1 MMDWRTKWRA
11 AAWAAAGAV
20 LAGSAPAIESR
31 QGADAVPGAHADAV
45 ARIVDEATTRG
56 RSFEV
61 LQHLTDRIGPR
72 LTGSAGAAE
81 AVRWTADRL
90 RANGLDA
97 RLEAVVVPHW
107 VRGEESA
114 ELTGALPRRLV
125 VTALGGSVP
134 TPARGITAEVV
145 VADGLDGL
153 KALDAARVRGHIV
166 LFNRPM
172 VGGSAFQGYGK
183 TVDQRTKGASE
194 AAARGAVA
202 SIVRS
207 VGTLD
212 ARLVHT
218 GAVTYQEGVPRI
230 PAAAISAEDAGLIA
244 RLSEAGAPPTIRLRL
259 GCRILPD
266 ARSHNVVA
274 ELRGRERPDEVVLIG
289 AHLDSW
295 DLGSGAHDDGT
306 GVAMVMDTLRILKTL
321 GLVPRRTIRGVL
333 FMNEEN
339 GLRGGKA
346 YAADHAAELPRHV
359 AAIETDSG
367 GFAPEGFTAN
377 VDAEGLEALR
387 AIASALAPLGATRIT
402 AGGGGADIGEMRA
415 ARVPLMGLDV
425 DGARYFD
432 WHHTPADTL
441 DKVDPGELARST
453 ATLAAMA
460 YMLAEMPETLPRPVP
475 SPSPSPS
482 PAPR

>member
-1 MMDWRTKWRA
+1 MVMMDWRA
-11 AAWAAAGAV
+11 GSWAALVAV
-20 LAGSAPAIESR
+20 LAGGASALEPR
-31 QGADAVPGAHADAV
+31 PGAEADAV
-45 ARIVDEATTRG
+45 ARIVDAATNDG
-56 RSFEV
+56 QSFAL

-72 LTGSAGAAE
+72 LSGSTGAAE
-81 AVRWTADRL
+81 AVRWTAGQL
-90 RANGLDA
+90 RAGGFDA
-97 RLEAVVVPHW
+97 RLEPVVVPHW
-107 VRGEESA
+107 VRGA
-114 ELTGALPRRLV
+114 ETAEITGATRRRLV

-134 TPARGITAEVV
+134 TPAGGITAEVV
-145 VADGLDGL
+145 VADGLEGL
-153 KALDAARVRGHIV
+153 RAMDPARVKGRIV
-166 LFNRPM
+166 LFNRAM
-172 VGGSAFQGYGK
+172 AGGSAFQGYGK
-183 TVDQRTKGASE
+183 TVDQRTRGASE
-194 AAARGAVA
+194 AARRGAVA

-218 GAVTYQEGVPRI
+218 GAVTYEKDVPRI
-230 PAAAISAEDAGLIA
+230 PAAAITAEDADLIA
-244 RLSEAGAPPTIRLRL
+244 RLAAGGAAPRVRLRL

-274 ELRGRERPDEVVLIG
+274 DLRGRERPDEVVLIG

-295 DLGSGAHDDGT
+295 DLGTGAHDDGA
-306 GVAMVMDTLRILKTL
+306 GVAMVMDALRILKSL
-321 GLVPRRTIRGVL
+321 GLAPRRTVRAVL

-377 VDAEGLEALR
+377 VDAAGLETLR
-387 AIASALAPLGATRIT
+387 AIASALASLGATRIA
-402 AGGGGADIGEMRA
+402 AGGGGADISAMA
-415 ARVPLMGLDV
+415 PARVPLMGLDV
-425 DGARYFD
+425 VGERYFD

-441 DKVDPGELARST
+441 DKVDPRDLARST
-453 ATLAAMA
+453 AALAAMA
-460 YMLAEMPETLPRPVP
+460 YMLAEMPDTLPRPIP